1 MNFARR
7 ASIALVTSILAISG
21 IALTAGPAEASR
33 HRLVE
38 DHDQVTTRQTQ
49 DFYGHN

>member
-21 IALTAGPAEASR
+21 IALTAGPAEARDTGWSKI
-33 HRLVE
+33 
-38 DHDQVTTRQTQ
+38 TIK
-49 DFYGHN
+49 